1 MSGIPTPYTLLV
13 REPSSG
19 GEDAHGNPVSGWS
32 DPFEWGVHAVAPGAS
47 EEPRKPNRDLSVIA
61 WTIYAP
67 AGYAPSA
74 RAQVALPWE
83 SVGGERVWHDIEGEP
98 DDWTKGPWRNP
109 VAGVV
114 VELRRTEG

>member
-1 MSGIPTPYTLLV
+1 MSAIPTPHTVLV
-13 REPSSG
+13 REPTSG
-19 GEDAHGNPVSGWS
+19 GEDAHGNPVSGWG
-32 DPFEWGVHAVAPGAS
+32 DPFEWDVHAVAPGAS
-47 EEPRKPNRDLSVIA
+47 EEPRKPNRDLSVVA

-67 AGYAPSA
+67 AGYVPSA
-74 RAQVALPWE
+74 RAQVSLPWE
-83 SVGGERVWHDIEGEP
+83 DDTWHDIEGEP

>member
-1 MSGIPTPYTLLV
+1 MIPTPYTVLV
-13 REPSSG
+13 REPTTG
-19 GEDAHGNPVSGWS
+19 GEDAHGNPVSGWG
-32 DPFEWGVHAVAPGAS
+32 DPVEWGVHAVAPGAS

-67 AGYAPSA
+67 AGYVPDP

-83 SVGGERVWHDIEGEP
+83 VDTWHDIEGEP

-114 VELRRTEG
+114 VELRRVEG

>member
-1 MSGIPTPYTLLV
+1 MTIPAPYTLLV
-13 REPSSG
+13 REPTAG
-19 GEDAHGNPVSGWS
+19 TEDAHGNPVAGWGS
-32 DPFEWGVHAVAPGAS
+32 PVEWGVHAVAPGAS
-47 EEPRKPNRDLSVIA
+47 EEPRKPNRDLSVVA

-74 RAQVALPWE
+74 RAQVSLPWE
-83 SVGGERVWHDIEGEP
+83 TDTWHDIEGAP

-114 VELRRTEG
+114 VELRRLEG